1 MKLKNNRKKDEDTI
15 HIKIDYNE
23 ALQSKKDIL
32 LSEMNLL
39 KVIKIIKKYHSSRMN
54 ELKLKLKLYKK
65 IKGINIQMKK
75 LQNALPKTGISNVLK
90 EKKSFK
96 KIKNKKISRTKDK
109 KKDNAVESQLKD
121 IQNKLN
127 SLN

>member
-1 MKLKNNRKKDEDTI
+1 MKVKNNKVKKENNI
-15 HIKIDYNE
+15 HIKIGYNE

-32 LSEMNLL
+32 HSEMNLL
-39 KVIKIIKKYHSSRMN
+39 KIIKIIKKYNFSRMN

-75 LQNALPKTGISNVLK
+75 LQNALPKTEMSQILK
-90 EKKSFK
+90 EEKSFK
-96 KIKNKKISRTKDK
+96 KIRNQKIFINKEKKQDNKI
-109 KKDNAVESQLKD
+109 ESQLKD

-127 SLN
+127 SLG